1 MCNWNA
7 DTSENIAK
15 YKELVVSLLYQTYDL
30 IIISQI
36 QDLTKNIDTEPI
48 DTFTFLKYIKA
59 AVQRKSLFNQFFVR
73 QHYFMLILTNV
84 ISIIYE
90 PYRLL

>member
-36 QDLTKNIDTEPI
+36 QDLTKNIEPI
-48 DTFTFLKYIKA
+48 DTFTFLKYTKA
-59 AVQRKSLFNQFFVR
+59 AVQSKSRTV
-73 QHYFMLILTNV
+73 
-84 ISIIYE
+84 
-90 PYRLL
+90 

>member
-7 DTSENIAK
+7 NTSENIAE
-15 YKELVVSLLYQTYDL
+15 YKELVSLLYQTYDL

-36 QDLTKNIDTEPI
+36 QDLTKNIEPI

-59 AVQRKSLFNQFFVR
+59 AVQSKSR
-73 QHYFMLILTNV
+73 TI
-84 ISIIYE
+84 
-90 PYRLL
+90 